1 MKLLQLL
8 KRKKSVPCMTMNT
21 IASTSDLWEGLKIFI
36 FYYQLFIINL
46 LSKFIKKSQFSM
58 KIYPLKM
65 TSQVK
70 SDEWLY
76 FDWCF

>member
-21 IASTSDLWEGLKIFI
+21 IASTWDLWEGLKIFI
-36 FYYQLFIINL
+36 FYYQLFIINV
-46 LSKFIKKSQFSM
+46 SKFIKKSQFSM

-76 FDWCF
+76 FD

>member
-1 MKLLQLL
+1 
-8 KRKKSVPCMTMNT
+8 MTMNT
-21 IASTSDLWEGLKIFI
+21 IASTWDLWEGLKIFI
-36 FYYQLFIINL
+36 FYYQLFIIN

-76 FDWCF
+76 FD

>member
-36 FYYQLFIINL
+36 YYQLLIINL
-46 LSKFIKKSQFSM
+46 LSKFIEKSQFSM

-76 FDWCF
+76 FD